1 MRRTTLA
8 ASVALL
14 TTSTALVPPRTGA
27 KIVRGGRPLGPKFL
41 KDLGLEKP
49 SFLPDFGR
57 GDDKPAEVQLEDVE
71 PAPLGPTN
79 AAAGVVFAGLVAWS
93 FGFAPGELGNP
104 ADTQLIELLVTQP
117 VPRPESVNELW
128 FAVWNSFAVVP
139 LAIAALTLPAASRGQ
154 RLPAAPFLVGSAAF
168 GYFALGPYFATRSAR
183 TEAPLAPDEDFG
195 FFTRN
200 VFETRAF
207 GVALAALAA
216 SIPFSSDLFAADPS
230 TLISGFLDL
239 ASSSRFVA
247 VASADIGI
255 MSVLAALLVSEDAA
269 RRGWD
274 DYKVPL
280 AAASLLLPVLG
291 PSLYL
296 AARPR
301 IASA

>member
-1 MRRTTLA
+1 MHRTTLA

-27 KIVRGGRPLGPKFL
+27 GKFVRGGRPLGPKFL

-49 SFLPDFGR
+49 SFLGG
-57 GDDKPAEVQLEDVE
+57 GDDKPAAVQLEDVA
-71 PAPLGPTN
+71 PAPLRPAN
-79 AAAGVVFAGLVAWS
+79 AAAGAVFAGLVVWS
-93 FGFAPGELGNP
+93 FGFAPGALGNP

-183 TEAPLAPDEDFG
+183 TEAPLAPDEEFG

-216 SIPFSSDLFAADPS
+216 SIPFSSD
-230 TLISGFLDL
+230 
-239 ASSSRFVA
+239 
-247 VASADIGI
+247 
-255 MSVLAALLVSEDAA
+255 
-269 RRGWD
+269 
-274 DYKVPL
+274 
-280 AAASLLLPVLG
+280 
-291 PSLYL
+291 
-296 AARPR
+296 
-301 IASA
+301 

>member
-41 KDLGLEKP
+41 KDLGFEKP
-49 SFLPDFGR
+49 SFLPEFGS
-57 GDDKPAEVQLEDVE
+57 GDDKPAEVQPEDVE
-71 PAPLGPTN
+71 PAPLGPAN
-79 AAAGVVFAGLVAWS
+79 AAAGAVFAGLVTWS

-104 ADTQLIELLVTQP
+104 ADAQLVELLVTQP

-168 GYFALGPYFATRSAR
+168 GYFALGPYFSARSAR

-195 FFTRN
+195 FFTKN

-207 GVALAALAA
+207 GVALAALSA
-216 SIPFSSDLFAADPS
+216 SIPVSSDLLAADPS
-230 TLISGFLDL
+230 QVISGFLDL
-239 ASSSRFVA
+239 FASSRFVA

-255 MSVLAALLVSEDAA
+255 MSVLAALLVAEDAA

-274 DYKVPL
+274 AYRVPL

>member
-1 MRRTTLA
+1 MRSLLALALA
-8 ASVALL
+8 APAVAF
-14 TTSTALVPPRTGA
+14 TPNVAPH
-27 KIVRGGRPLGPKFL
+27 KIVRGGRPLGPGFL
-41 KDLGLEKP
+41 KDLGFEKP

-57 GDDKPAEVQLEDVE
+57 GDAKPAEEVVQLEDVE
-71 PAPLGPTN
+71 PAPLGPAN
-79 AAAGVVFAGLVAWS
+79 AAAGAVFAGLVAWS
-93 FGFAPGELGNP
+93 FGFAPGDLGNP

-128 FAVWNSFAVVP
+128 FAIWNSFAVVP

-168 GYFALGPYFATRSAR
+168 GYFALGPYFSARSAR

-195 FFTRN
+195 FFTKN

-216 SIPFSSDLFAADPS
+216 SIPVSSDLFAADPS
-230 TLISGFLDL
+230 TLFSGFLDL

-255 MSVLAALLVSEDAA
+255 MSVLAALL
-269 RRGWD
+269 
-274 DYKVPL
+274 L
-280 AAASLLLPVLG
+280 
-291 PSLYL
+291 
-296 AARPR
+296 
-301 IASA
+301 